1 MSFIVAIIGMP
12 NVGKSTLFNLIVKNA
27 GMKNLPL
34 AIIDKIPGVTRD
46 RNYQEVQ
53 WKDKKFTIIDTGG
66 LFFEEKGLED
76 INTQVREQAFIAI
89 QEADLILHL
98 VDGKAGFNP
107 YDKEIVDYLRESGKN
122 FLVVVNKVDSPMI
135 KERITEFYTLAPEI
149 LPLSAITGYGFEDL
163 MSRLISYLSDS
174 KVINQEQTEK
184 KDVFIPKVAVV
195 GRPNVGKSTLI
206 NSLLNKRRL
215 IVSPF
220 PGTTRDAIDTY
231 CYYYGEKYL
240 FIDTAGLR
248 KDLGRNFYKGSFIQ
262 RYKST
267 ERNFV
272 ERLAILKTLKS
283 IQRSDIALIVLDAA
297 EGVTSQDQKIAGLV
311 AEAGKGIILLL
322 NKWDLIDTPEN
333 TYKKIKET
341 LKRKMWFADYAPV
354 VTVSALYKKRLTKIF
369 PLIKEI
375 FNARRKIFSS
385 EEMQSLL
392 IDISTS
398 LKESVPQSKNLKF
411 LNIKQIDVEPPA
423 FEILTNHQLL
433 NKNHLRFIE
442 KIIRKRFSLAG
453 TPIRIFLKYS

>member
-1 MSFIVAIIGMP
+1 MSFIVAIVGMP

-27 GMKNLPL
+27 GIKNLPM

-66 LFFEEKGLED
+66 LFFEEKGLDD

-122 FLVVVNKVDSPMI
+122 FLVVANKVDSPKI
-135 KERITEFYTLAPEI
+135 KERITEFYTLSPEI

-163 MSRLISYLSDS
+163 MSRLISYLTDF
-174 KVINQEQTEK
+174 KVIKQEQTEK
-184 KDVFIPKVAVV
+184 KDVSIPKVAVV

-231 CYYYGEKYL
+231 CHYYGEKYL

-248 KDLGRNFYKGSFIQ
+248 KDLGRNFYKGSYIQ
-262 RYKST
+262 RFKSS

-283 IQRSDIALIVLDAA
+283 IQRSDIALIVLDAT
-297 EGVTSQDQKIAGLV
+297 EGVTSQDQKITGIV

-322 NKWDLIDTPEN
+322 NKWDLIDTPES
-333 TYKKIKET
+333 TYKKINET
-341 LKRKMWFADYAPV
+341 IKRKMWFADYAPV
-354 VTVSALYKKRLTKIF
+354 LTVSALYKKRLTKIF
-369 PLIKEI
+369 LLIKEI
-375 FNARRKIFSS
+375 FNARRKIFSP

-411 LNIKQIDVEPPA
+411 LNIKQIDIEPPS
-423 FEILTNHQLL
+423 FEILTNRHLL